1 MISAILSK
9 KNLNP
14 IVTELFI
21 RERKLNI
28 SLALIT
34 QSYFTVPKNI
44 RLNSADYFVVTIPNK
59 KELQE
64 IAFNRS
70 SDIDFQDFMN
80 LYKKSTV
87 EPYSFLVIVK
97 TVPSDIFLSFRENLL
112 ETILVNT
119 AINDKIRDEKLQYDI
134 NREAAEISTL
144 LSGKVDKHEHLT
156 GGEELPFDQ
165 SRII

>member
-1 MISAILSK
+1 MISDILSN

-14 IVTELFI
+14 IVTELSI

-97 TVPSDIFLSFRENLL
+97 TLPSDKRESFRKN
-112 ETILVNT
+112 
-119 AINDKIRDEKLQYDI
+119 
-134 NREAAEISTL
+134 IS
-144 LSGKVDKHEHLT
+144 
-156 GGEELPFDQ
+156 
-165 SRII
+165 

>member
-1 MISAILSK
+1 MISDILSN

-14 IVTELFI
+14 IVTELSI

-59 KELQE
+59 TELQE

-112 ETILVNT
+112 ETILVNHG
-119 AINDKIRDEKLQYDI
+119 N
-134 NREAAEISTL
+134 
-144 LSGKVDKHEHLT
+144 
-156 GGEELPFDQ
+156 
-165 SRII
+165 

>member
-112 ETILVNT
+112 ETILVNHG
-119 AINDKIRDEKLQYDI
+119 N
-134 NREAAEISTL
+134 
-144 LSGKVDKHEHLT
+144 
-156 GGEELPFDQ
+156 
-165 SRII
+165 

>member
-44 RLNSADYFVVTIPNK
+44 RLNSAYYFVVTIPNK

-70 SDIDFQDFMN
+70 SDIDFQDFI
-80 LYKKSTV
+80 YKK
-87 EPYSFLVIVK
+87 PYSFLVIVK

-112 ETILVNT
+112 ETILVNM

-134 NREAAEISTL
+134 NREAAEILTL

>member
-1 MISAILSK
+1 MISDILSN

-14 IVTELFI
+14 IVTELSI

-59 KELQE
+59 TELQE

-70 SDIDFQDFMN
+70 SDIDFQDFI
-80 LYKKSTV
+80 YKK
-87 EPYSFLVIVK
+87 PYSFLVIVK

-112 ETILVNT
+112 ETILVNHG
-119 AINDKIRDEKLQYDI
+119 N
-134 NREAAEISTL
+134 
-144 LSGKVDKHEHLT
+144 
-156 GGEELPFDQ
+156 
-165 SRII
+165 

>member
-1 MISAILSK
+1 MFLMIWFLIYLVI

-14 IVTELFI
+14 IVTELSI

-112 ETILVNT
+112 ETILVNHG
-119 AINDKIRDEKLQYDI
+119 N
-134 NREAAEISTL
+134 
-144 LSGKVDKHEHLT
+144 
-156 GGEELPFDQ
+156 
-165 SRII
+165 

>member
-1 MISAILSK
+1 MK
-9 KNLNP
+9 
-14 IVTELFI
+14 
-21 RERKLNI
+21 
-28 SLALIT
+28 
-34 QSYFTVPKNI
+34 
-44 RLNSADYFVVTIPNK
+44 IPNK

-112 ETILVNT
+112 ETILVNM

>member
-1 MISAILSK
+1 MISDILSN

-14 IVTELFI
+14 IVTELSI

-80 LYKKSTV
+80 LCKKSTV

-97 TVPSDIFLSFRENLL
+97 TLPSDIFLSFRENLL
-112 ETILVNT
+112 ETILVNHG
-119 AINDKIRDEKLQYDI
+119 N
-134 NREAAEISTL
+134 
-144 LSGKVDKHEHLT
+144 
-156 GGEELPFDQ
+156 
-165 SRII
+165 

>member
-1 MISAILSK
+1 MQSKKTRKILNVFDDMISDILSN

-14 IVTELFI
+14 IVTELSI

-112 ETILVNT
+112 ETILVNHG
-119 AINDKIRDEKLQYDI
+119 N
-134 NREAAEISTL
+134 
-144 LSGKVDKHEHLT
+144 
-156 GGEELPFDQ
+156 
-165 SRII
+165 